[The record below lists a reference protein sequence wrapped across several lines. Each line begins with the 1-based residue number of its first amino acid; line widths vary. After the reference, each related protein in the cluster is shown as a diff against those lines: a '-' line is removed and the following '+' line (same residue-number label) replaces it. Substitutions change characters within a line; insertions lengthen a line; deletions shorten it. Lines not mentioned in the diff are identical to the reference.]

1 VDQENIAPRVL
12 GGNFLVPKELIA
24 SRILLLITN
33 ICVQLELIPKI
44 LELPVQILVLPVQK
58 VIIAQKVLNYQLPV
72 LQDIIVKLVLKIILE
87 QVELQQLLVLL
98 VLMVVW
104 TLFGSRANA

>member
-12 GGNFLVPKELIA
+12 GENFLALKELIA

-72 LQDIIVKLVLKIILE
+72 LQDIIVKLVLRIILE